1 MIFQFTSSIF
11 ILFYKEI
18 EIFEIMMN
26 LSENSSVI
34 TLKDVKR
41 ILKKRSEDSH
51 KGTFGHALLFA
62 GSKGKMGAAVISS
75 KACLRSG
82 VGLLTVNIPEEERSI
97 LQTSLPEAMLQFRE
111 VENLDLSVFSAIAIG
126 PAFGIDEVSVQL
138 FRKIILPVNQPIVF
152 DADALTILSSEKDSL
167 NQLPAN
173 SILTPHPKEFD
184 RLFGEHF
191 SLEERQEKALQ
202 KAKELK
208 CIIVLKGNKTFI
220 TNGVES
226 FINETGN
233 SGLAKGG
240 SGDALTGI
248 IVSLLAQKYS
258 TFDAAKLG
266 VYIHGLAADLTLKNQ
281 SEESML
287 ISDVIENL
295 GFAFK
300 EIRY

>member
-1 MIFQFTSSIF
+1 
-11 ILFYKEI
+11 
-18 EIFEIMMN
+18 MN

-34 TLKDVKR
+34 KLMDVKS
-41 ILKKRSEDSH
+41 ILKTRSEESH
-51 KGTFGHALLFA
+51 KGTFGHALIFA

-82 VGLLTVNIPEEERSI
+82 VGSLTANIPEEERSI

-111 VENLDLSVFSAIAIG
+111 NEIVNLSVFSAIAIG
-126 PAFGIDEVSVQL
+126 PAFGTDEISVQL
-138 FRKIILPVNQPIVF
+138 FRKITLLVNQPIVF
-152 DADALTILSSEKDSL
+152 DADALTILSSEKDIL

-191 SLEERQEKALQ
+191 SLEERRETARQ
-202 KAKELK
+202 KAKELN
-208 CIIVLKGNKTFI
+208 CVIVLKGNKTFI

-248 IVSLLAQKYS
+248 IVSFLAQKH
-258 TFDAAKLG
+258 TTLEAAKLG
-266 VYIHGLAADLTLKNQ
+266 VYLHGLAADLTLKNQ
-281 SEESML
+281 SEDSML
-287 ISDVIENL
+287 ISDIIDNL
-295 GFAFK
+295 GLAFK
-300 EIRY
+300 ELRY